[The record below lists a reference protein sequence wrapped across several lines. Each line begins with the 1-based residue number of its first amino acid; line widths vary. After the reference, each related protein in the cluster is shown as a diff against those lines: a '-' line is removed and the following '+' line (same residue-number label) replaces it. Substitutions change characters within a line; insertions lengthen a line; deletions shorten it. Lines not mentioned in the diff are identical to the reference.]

1 MLLKELS
8 ELNGISGREDEV
20 RNFIRERIKD
30 QVDEI
35 TVDAM
40 GNLIAL
46 RGKGLEGPK
55 VMLAAHMD
63 EVGLMVLGIDGSGLL
78 KVGAVGGIDH
88 RILVSKPVLV
98 GEKRVLGVIGAKP
111 IHLQE
116 KEERRKPIPLKALF
130 VDIGA
135 KDKGEAEK
143 LVKVGDAVCFATE
156 AGLFGDNKFKG
167 KALDDR
173 VGCAV
178 LMNLL
183 SLEPEF
189 PVYYVFTVQ
198 EEVGLRGAEVAA
210 YGIKP
215 DLGLVFEGT
224 SAGDVPEFKE
234 HQASTRVGAGPAI
247 TFMDRSVMVNKK
259 IIDRLVETAK
269 TAGIPYQFRQMTTG
283 GTEAGAIS
291 LAQEGAPAGTLSVP
305 CRYIHSPVSV
315 MSMDDFHHTIKLAG
329 EFLKTLKQDFSF

>member
-1 MLLKELS
+1 MLFRSGIEVLLKELS

-135 KDKGEAEK
+135 RDKGEAEK
-143 LVKVGDAVCFATE
+143 LVKVGDAEIGRASCRE
-156 AGLFGDNKFKG
+156 
-167 KALDDR
+167 R
-173 VGCAV
+173 V
-178 LMNLL
+178 
-183 SLEPEF
+183 
-189 PVYYVFTVQ
+189 
-198 EEVGLRGAEVAA
+198 
-210 YGIKP
+210 
-215 DLGLVFEGT
+215 
-224 SAGDVPEFKE
+224 
-234 HQASTRVGAGPAI
+234 
-247 TFMDRSVMVNKK
+247 
-259 IIDRLVETAK
+259 
-269 TAGIPYQFRQMTTG
+269 
-283 GTEAGAIS
+283 
-291 LAQEGAPAGTLSVP
+291 
-305 CRYIHSPVSV
+305 
-315 MSMDDFHHTIKLAG
+315 
-329 EFLKTLKQDFSF
+329 